1 MKTNRIPFSITL
13 IVLSLIL
20 AFLPLSGRYSL
31 HGKPENVMKAAMDQS
46 SYITP
51 DEVARAVVSEDNSVR
66 LIDLRSRDEYKRS
79 NIPGSVNIPYSEFL
93 SSDLES
99 LLGSDMKKIF
109 YCDNDLESNYAWL
122 LATGIGF
129 SNCYVMKGGL
139 SGWNKD
145 IMKSVFKGET
155 ISARENAL
163 FEVRFKARTMFD
175 EINSLPDS
183 LKEKYMAS
191 KEIERKKLDG
201 GCE

>member
-20 AFLPLSGRYSL
+20 AFLPLSGKYSL
-31 HGKPENVMKAAMDQS
+31 HGRPDSVMKAALDPS
-46 SYITP
+46 TFVTP
-51 DEVARAVVSEDNSVR
+51 DEVAKAVVNEDSSVR
-66 LIDLRSRDEYKRS
+66 LIDLRNREEFKKV

-99 LLGSDMKKIF
+99 LLGSDIHKIF

-145 IMKSVFKGET
+145 IMNSSFTGET

-163 FEVRFKARTMFD
+163 FEVRFRARNMFD